1 MNTWKLIYKE
11 PEYIHSG
18 AKGFTT
24 YQSECKAYRTG
35 EGQSGAK
42 LTVGDKVLLVF
53 NNEVIA
59 EGVIAHLNFWLNTV
73 LGISGLQDVAPYKAP
88 VSINGQFSGI
98 VLVSEEGQ

>member
-11 PEYIHSG
+11 PEYINSG
-18 AKGFTT
+18 VKGFTT

-59 EGVIAHLNFWLNTV
+59 EGVIAHTNFWQNTV
-73 LGISGLQDVAPYKAP
+73 LGIHKLQEVTPYTAPEAK
-88 VSINGQFSGI
+88 VRFSGI
-98 VLVSEEGQ
+98 VLIPEEGQ

>member
-1 MNTWKLIYKE
+1 MNTWKLVYKE

-35 EGQSGAK
+35 EGQSGAQ
-42 LTVGDKVLLVF
+42 LTVGDKVLLAF

-59 EGVIAHLNFWLNTV
+59 EGVIAHLNFWQNTV
-73 LGISGLQDVAPYKAP
+73 LGISGVRDVTPYEAPA
-88 VSINGQFSGI
+88 SINGQFSGI
-98 VLVSEEGQ
+98 VLVEKETQ

>member
-1 MNTWKLIYKE
+1 MNTWKLVYKE

-18 AKGFTT
+18 AEGFTT

-59 EGVIAHLNFWLNTV
+59 EGIIAHLNFWLNTV
-73 LGISGLQDVAPYKAP
+73 LGIQWSSRRSTVQSTCFDQRAIQWYR
-88 VSINGQFSGI
+88 VS
-98 VLVSEEGQ
+98 L

>member
-1 MNTWKLIYKE
+1 MNTWKLVYKE

-35 EGQSGAK
+35 EGQSGAQ
-42 LTVGDKVLLVF
+42 LTVGDKVLLAF

-59 EGVIAHLNFWLNTV
+59 EGVIAHLNFWQNTV
-73 LGISGLQDVAPYKAP
+73 LGINNLHDVMPYKAP
-88 VSINGQFSGI
+88 ASINGQFSGI
-98 VLVSEEGQ
+98 VLVEKGNQ